1 METKSFIGLDYKA
14 VESMEEIS
22 EMIYNAEL

>member
-22 EMIYNAEL
+22 EMIYSAEL

>member
-14 VESMEEIS
+14 VESLEEICD
-22 EMIYNAEL
+22 MMYQAEL